1 MKCPYTILDAAQVT
15 TNYYEYNENG
25 DLTLNRCTLTEQR
38 DLMDCLKEECA
49 AWRDGRCTYRER

>member
-25 DLTLNRCTLTEQR
+25 DLTLNRCT
-38 DLMDCLKEECA
+38 
-49 AWRDGRCTYRER
+49 YRER